1 MEDNPYNWT
10 RQRMLLEIENLNREV
25 DRLKLVE
32 IENKK
37 LRKKYKLL
45 KKSIIG
51 INLHTIKTL
60 QTIC

>member
-10 RQRMLLEIENLNREV
+10 RQRMLLEIETLNREV
-25 DRLKLVE
+25 NRLKLIE
-32 IENKK
+32 AENKK

>member
-51 INLHTIKTL
+51 INLYSIKTL

>member
-10 RQRMLLEIENLNREV
+10 RQRMLLEIETLNREV

-45 KKSIIG
+45 KKSIMG
-51 INLHTIKTL
+51 ISLHTIKTL
-60 QTIC
+60 QAIC